1 VLLDILLVWIIGI
14 PALAI
19 AGALLLV
26 RRRKRLLR
34 EARLMRRRGVGL
46 ARPSIA
52 GDARLG
58 ARRSTQRPTATRS

>member
-19 AGALLLV
+19 AGAVLLV
-26 RRRKRLLR
+26 RRRERVVR

-46 ARPSIA
+46 VSPRVA

-58 ARRSTQRPTATRS
+58 ARRSTRRPTATTF